1 MNPILRNTLL
11 AASLLNTLPLYADNA
26 APTPLQITEVWTRP
40 TGPGVGTGAGF
51 LRIRNPGSH
60 DERLLGA
67 VSERAA
73 TVELHQLIEHDG
85 VVGMRPLADGLV
97 IPAGGEVRLAPSG
110 THLMLI
116 DLRAPLLPGERVPLR
131 LRFERAG
138 ELPVALH
145 VEAAAPE
152 APRKPA
158 AVVAGAGAANGH
170 EHGHH

>member
-11 AASLLNTLPLYADNA
+11 AASLLNALPLYADDA
-26 APTPLQITEVWTRP
+26 APTPLQITEIWTRP

-51 LRIRNPGSH
+51 LRIRNPGPQ

-67 VSERAA
+67 TSARAA
-73 TVELHQLIEHDG
+73 AVELHQLIEHDG
-85 VVGMRPLADGLV
+85 VIGMRPLADGLA
-97 IPAGGEVRLAPSG
+97 IPAGGEVRLAPGG

-116 DLRAPLLPGERVPLR
+116 DLQAPLLPGERVPLR

-145 VEAAAPE
+145 VESAAPE
-152 APRKPA
+152 APRKPTA
-158 AVVAGAGAANGH
+158 AGAAKAPEGDH
-170 EHGHH
+170 AHH